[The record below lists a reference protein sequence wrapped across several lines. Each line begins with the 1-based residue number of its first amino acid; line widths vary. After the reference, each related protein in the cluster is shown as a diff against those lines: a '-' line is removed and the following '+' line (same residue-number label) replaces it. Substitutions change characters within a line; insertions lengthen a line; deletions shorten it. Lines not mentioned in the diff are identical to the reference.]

1 METLGLVN
9 VAHMRDPLLSAFTR
23 YADRKGTGRS
33 QVWNRIFVK
42 SWTTPCSESAE
53 SRTNAEVRLD
63 HVDRGGV

>member
-9 VAHMRDPLLSAFTR
+9 VARRDPLALLSAFTR
-23 YADRKGTGRS
+23 YANREGTGGS

-53 SRTNAEVRLD
+53 SRTNAEVRL
-63 HVDRGGV
+63 